1 MKSFLRFLT
10 VISAFGIS
18 ASLNAE
24 TPAPNERRIV
34 SYQTNGT
41 PVYAVY
47 ERVGYDFSRN
57 PIYRWVTHSSVV
69 HSRPTY
75 SYRTYRP
82 TYVNSSH
89 GSCTNVPVVPV
100 VHVSSNGVAHVHLR
114 GVHVSTGCVTG
125 GQAIR
130 VR

>member
-1 MKSFLRFLT
+1 MKSFLCLLT
-10 VISAFGIS
+10 GISAFGIS

-34 SYQTNGT
+34 SYRTNGT

-47 ERVGYDFSRN
+47 ERVGYDFNRT

-82 TYVNSSH
+82 TCVSSSY
-89 GSCTNVPVVPV
+89 GCTNIPVVPV
-100 VHVSSNGVAHVHLR
+100 VHVSSNGVAHVHLG

-125 GQAIR
+125 GQVIH